1 MAYPTQTPRSSYSQQ
16 LEFEEELLTD
26 LTMNFDPDT
35 IKKLKREFELCSDDM
50 QMDDFIIILKAH
62 LRGWRP
68 DLSNR
73 ERILT
78 KLLVTL
84 FKEIDM
90 NSNNSLQW
98 DEFTNY
104 IIEKATIINTTKKN
118 RVDAIKTYSQSAVRC
133 THKSDSNIEHL
144 VNLESAD
151 RIGVIE
157 DYSNVVKFYS
167 PETGQVIGRELKIEI
182 ENSKV
187 VRYKCDFC
195 KVTGSQKVDPE
206 EKKAKC
212 TCQELTIPYKT
223 AKKAPVL
230 NALYLSEPEYNI
242 LVTANND
249 GSIRSWGTNGSHFH
263 SVNNYEGGFPIL
275 QTHEAQRSL
284 AWDGSTGLLYSGEKG
299 GGINIWN
306 MREKKSVPDKI
317 LLEDGH
323 TDMVTDLIS
332 VSKLQF
338 LISCSLDQRVILW
351 DMIKGTPRRVYSE
364 HSKGVLSLAFNT
376 EYRLLFSAG
385 FDHNICVWNPYI
397 NTVAFTIEGHNS
409 SLVGVKVIPDSPQ
422 VISAD
427 IEGWVKIWDIRN
439 LGCVQT
445 FNVEENETGY
455 RFNLADFLYLP
466 KQQRLAFGGKKLI
479 FYDYDRNH
487 GPTLVDD
494 QLPLSAFYSPYY
506 KVILT
511 PTNQRVKVWNALS
524 GRLSNIYGGTQQGE
538 ISYVDMDQLQKR
550 IFVGDSMGVTLVY
563 NIKNGALIKTLAEH
577 PSEITYITSCFS
589 KSWQLI
595 MTFSSGMIIMHED
608 SELSDTKI
616 WRKIVL
622 DGGFY
627 VTAAC
632 CIINNNLEVLAAGCT
647 EGVIKTWSLDLGKEE
662 GMPMRQDDGSGNC
675 EITAMQGV
683 PKKPLMIVCD
693 SLGNIVIWGLP
704 PHPAKYSKLVSFHHA
719 ETRDEPATAV
729 QAFLLKNKLLYTGDE
744 RGTIRLLRL
753 KVMDQLMQ
761 QSFEETSGRNADLM
775 HSDLVEINA
784 KTPVRA
790 HTEAIRHLFYVEE
803 TRSIISTSYDKKVKV
818 WDAKTL
824 EQLGSLQQGSG
835 SHRPRASPR
844 KEADPDWRLTFDL
857 GDIIE
862 REEAELTEVMQ
873 RIRKRGNSERVKLSR
888 EGAGSVPH
896 SEEEI
901 KQSLEPDKLPPIHVT
916 STLPKDSHTADFTK
930 VYSVSNAKSGIV
942 PNDLLLSRVPGQ
954 SMIASLKQRQRNLG
968 SVVMLRQGQAGRFEH
983 ERRGRMLGKSVSQA
997 QLSKYFDLEN
1007 ADSQL
1012 RVKIAKVGTKAARKL
1027 AEALDDS
1034 RLLL

>member
-1 MAYPTQTPRSSYSQQ
+1 MSRDQSPRSSYSQQ
-16 LEFEEELLTD
+16 LEFEDELLTD

-35 IKKLKREFELCSDDM
+35 IKKLKREFEQCSDDM

-68 DLSNR
+68 DLDNR

-118 RVDAIKTYSQSAVRC
+118 RVDAIKNYSLSAVRC
-133 THKSDSNIEHL
+133 THKSDTNIEHI
-144 VNLESAD
+144 VSLESAD
-151 RIGVIE
+151 RIGVVE

-182 ENSKV
+182 GHSNPIKYRCEN
-187 VRYKCDFC
+187 C
-195 KVTGSQKVDPE
+195 KNPVIVKEGEVE
-206 EKKAKC
+206 EKKKC
-212 TCQELTIPYKT
+212 TCMDLTIPYKK

-230 NALYLSEPEYNI
+230 HALYLSEPEYNI
-242 LVTANND
+242 LVTANHD
-249 GSIRSWGTNGSHFH
+249 GSIRSWGTNGSLFH
-263 SVNNYEGGFPIL
+263 SVNNYEGGYPLL

-299 GGINIWN
+299 GAINIWN
-306 MREKKSVPDKI
+306 MREKKSTPEKV

-338 LISCSLDQRVILW
+338 LISCSLDQKVILW

-409 SLVGVKVIPDSPQ
+409 SLVGVRVIPDSPQ

-455 RFNLADFLYLP
+455 RFNLADFIYLQ

-494 QLPLSAFYSPYY
+494 QLPLCAFYSPYN

-524 GRLSNIYGGTQQGE
+524 GRLANIYGGTQHGE

-550 IFVGDSMGVTLVY
+550 IFVGDSTGVTYVY

-577 PSEITYITSCFS
+577 PSEVTYITSCFA
-589 KSWQLI
+589 KNWQLI
-595 MTFSSGMIIMHED
+595 ITFSSGMIIMHED

-622 DGGFY
+622 DSGFY

-632 CIINNNLEVLAAGCT
+632 SIINSNLEVLVAGST
-647 EGVIKTWSLDLGKEE
+647 EGLIKTWSLDLGKEE

-683 PKKPLMIVCD
+683 PKKHFMIVCD

-704 PHPAKYSKLVSFHHA
+704 PHAAKYSKLVSFHHA
-719 ETRDEPATAV
+719 ETRSEPATAV

-753 KVMDQLMQ
+753 KIMDQLQ
-761 QSFEETSGRNADLM
+761 QTSEDGSARVLDVIQ
-775 HSDLVEINA
+775 SELVEINA

-790 HTEAIRHLFYVEE
+790 HTEGIRHLFYIEE

-824 EQLGSLQQGSG
+824 DLLGTLQQGSG
-835 SHRPRASPR
+835 SHRPRLDPR
-844 KEADPDWRLTFDL
+844 READPDWRLTFDL
-857 GDIIE
+857 ASIVE
-862 REEAELTEVMQ
+862 QEEAELTEVIQ
-873 RIRKRGNSERVKLSR
+873 RLRKRAASERVKLSR
-888 EGAGSVPH
+888 EGAGTVPH
-896 SEEEI
+896 TEEEI
-901 KQSLEPDKLPPIHVT
+901 KRSLEPDKLPPIHVMAPAQ
-916 STLPKDSHTADFTK
+916 SKDSLPSDFTK
-930 VYSVSNAKSGIV
+930 VYSIANAKSGVV

-954 SMIASLKQRQRNLG
+954 SVIASLKQRQRNLG
-968 SVVMLRQGQAGRFEH
+968 TVVMLRQGNGFER
-983 ERRGRMLGKSVSQA
+983 ERRGRAMGQSVSQS

-1012 RVKIAKVGTKAARKL
+1012 RRKIAKVGTKAARKL

-1034 RLLL
+1034 RLLM

>member
-1 MAYPTQTPRSSYSQQ
+1 MSLRELSPRSSYSQQ
-16 LEFEEELLTD
+16 QEFEEELLTD

-50 QMDDFIIILKAH
+50 AMDDFIIILKAH

-68 DLSNR
+68 DLDNR

-118 RVDAIKTYSQSAVRC
+118 RVDAIKNYSLSAVRC
-133 THKSDSNIEHL
+133 THKTDANIEHL
-144 VNLESAD
+144 VDLESAD

-157 DYSNVVKFYS
+157 DNSNVVKFYS
-167 PETGQVIGRELKIEI
+167 PETGQAIGRELKIEI
-182 ENSKV
+182 ENSKMV
-187 VRYKCDFC
+187 KYKCDSC
-195 KVTGSQKVDPE
+195 KHPKPDAE
-206 EKKAKC
+206 EKKC
-212 TCQELTIPYKT
+212 TCFDLVIPYKK
-223 AKKAPVL
+223 AKKAPVF
-230 NALYLSEPEYNI
+230 NALYLPEPEYNI
-242 LVTANND
+242 LVTANSD
-249 GSIRSWGTNGSHFH
+249 GSIRSWGSNGSQFH
-263 SVNNYEGGFPIL
+263 SVNNLESGFPLL

-284 AWDGSTGLLYSGEKG
+284 AWDGSIGLLYSGEKG

-306 MREKKSVPDKI
+306 LREKKSSPEKI

-338 LISCSLDQRVILW
+338 LISCSLDQKVILW

-409 SLVGVKVIPDSPQ
+409 SLVGVRVIPDSPQ

-439 LGCVQT
+439 LSCVQT
-445 FNVEENETGY
+445 FNVEENETGA
-455 RFNLADFLYLP
+455 RFNLADFHYLQ

-494 QLPLSAFYSPYY
+494 QLPLSAFYSPYN

-524 GRLSNIYGGTQQGE
+524 GRLANIYGGTQQGE
-538 ISYVDMDQLQKR
+538 ISYADMDQLQKR
-550 IFVGDSMGVTLVY
+550 IFVGDTMGVTYVY

-577 PSEITYITSCFS
+577 PSEITYISSCFS
-589 KSWQLI
+589 PAWQLI

-616 WRKIVL
+616 WRKITL
-622 DGGFY
+622 DSGFY
-627 VTAAC
+627 VTASC
-632 CIINNNLEVLAAGCT
+632 SLISSNLEVLVAGST
-647 EGVIKTWSLDLGKEE
+647 EGLIKTWSLDLGKEE

-683 PKKPLMIVCD
+683 PKKPFMIVCD

-704 PHPAKYSKLVSFHHA
+704 PHPAKYSKLVSFYHA
-719 ETRDEPATAV
+719 ENLSEPATAV
-729 QAFLLKNKLLYTGDE
+729 QAFILKNKLLYTGDE
-744 RGTIRLLRL
+744 RGTIRLIRL
-753 KVMDQLMQ
+753 KIMDQLMQ
-761 QSFEETSGRNADLM
+761 QTNEEGSTRMIDFIQSE
-775 HSDLVEINA
+775 LVEINA
-784 KTPVRA
+784 KTPLRA
-790 HTEAIRHLFYVEE
+790 HTEAIRHLFFIEE
-803 TRSIISTSYDKKVKV
+803 TRSIISTSYDKKVKI
-818 WDAKTL
+818 WDAKSL
-824 EQLGSLQQGSG
+824 ELLGSLQQGSG
-835 SHRPRASPR
+835 SHKLRVSPYR
-844 KEADPDWRLTFDL
+844 DADPDWRLTFDL
-857 GDIIE
+857 DGIIQQ
-862 REEAELTEVMQ
+862 EEAELTEIIQ
-873 RIRKRGNSERVKLSR
+873 RLRKRAASERVKLSR
-888 EGAGSVPH
+888 EGAGTAAH
-896 SEEEI
+896 TEEEI
-901 KQSLEPDKLPPIHVT
+901 KRTLEPDKLPPIHALAPD
-916 STLPKDSHTADFTK
+916 LPKNSPRSDFTK
-930 VYSVSNAKSGIV
+930 VYSIANAKSGVV
-942 PNDLLLSRVPGQ
+942 PNDLLASRIPGQ
-954 SMIASLKQRQRNLG
+954 SMIDSLKQRQRTLG
-968 SVVMLRQGQAGRFEH
+968 SVVMLRQGNGFQR
-983 ERRGRMLGKSVSQA
+983 ERRGRTMEKSVSQA

-1007 ADSQL
+1007 ADRQL
-1012 RVKIAKVGTKAARKL
+1012 RLKISKTGTKAARKL

-1034 RLLL
+1034 RLLF

>member
-1 MAYPTQTPRSSYSQQ
+1 MSRELSPRSSYSQQ

-35 IKKLKREFELCSDDM
+35 IKKLKREFEQCSDDM
-50 QMDDFIIILKAH
+50 QMDDFIIILKGH

-68 DLSNR
+68 DLDNR

-118 RVDAIKTYSQSAVRC
+118 RVDAIKNYSVSAVHC
-133 THKSDSNIEHL
+133 THRSDSNVEHL
-144 VNLESAD
+144 VSLESVD
-151 RIGVIE
+151 RIGVVE

-167 PETGQVIGRELKIEI
+167 PETGQTIGKELKIEI
-182 ENSKV
+182 ENSKTVKYRCEYCKATASVKV
-187 VRYKCDFC
+187 VDL
-195 KVTGSQKVDPE
+195 E

-212 TCQELTIPYKT
+212 ECQELTFPYKK

-230 NALYLSEPEYNI
+230 NALYLPEPEYNI
-242 LVTANND
+242 LVTANHD
-249 GSIRSWGTNGSHFH
+249 GSIRSWGTNGSNFH
-263 SVNNYEGGFPIL
+263 SVNNYEGGFPLL

-306 MREKKSVPDKI
+306 MREKKSNPEKM
-317 LLEDGH
+317 LQEDGH

-338 LISCSLDQRVILW
+338 LISCSLDQKVILW

-397 NTVAFTIEGHNS
+397 NTVSFTIEGHNS
-409 SLVGVKVIPDSPQ
+409 SLVGVRVIPDSPQ

-455 RFNLADFLYLP
+455 RFNLADFLYLQ

-494 QLPLSAFYSPYY
+494 QLPLSAFYSPYN

-524 GRLSNIYGGTQQGE
+524 GRLANIYGGTQHGE

-550 IFVGDSMGVTLVY
+550 IFVGDSTGVTYVY

-577 PSEITYITSCFS
+577 PSEVTYITSCFS
-589 KSWQLI
+589 KNWQLI
-595 MTFSSGMIIMHED
+595 ITFSSSMIIMHED

-622 DGGFY
+622 DSGFY

-632 CIINNNLEVLAAGCT
+632 SIINSNLEVLVAGST
-647 EGVIKTWSLDLGKEE
+647 EGLIKTWSLDLGKEE
-662 GMPMRQDDGSGNC
+662 GMPMRQDDGRGNC

-683 PKKPLMIVCD
+683 PKKHFMIVCD

-704 PHPAKYSKLVSFHHA
+704 PHAAKYSKLVSFHHA
-719 ETRDEPATAV
+719 ETRNEPATAV

-753 KVMDQLMQ
+753 KIMDQLQ
-761 QSFEETSGRNADLM
+761 QTSEDGSARMLDVVQ
-775 HSDLVEINA
+775 SELVEINA

-790 HTEAIRHLFYVEE
+790 HTEGIRHLFYIEE

-824 EQLGSLQQGSG
+824 DLLGTLQQGSG
-835 SHRPRASPR
+835 SHRPRVSSR
-844 KEADPDWRLTFDL
+844 GDADPDWRLTFDL
-857 GDIIE
+857 GSIIE
-862 REEAELTEVMQ
+862 QEEAELTEVIQ
-873 RIRKRGNSERVKLSR
+873 RLRRRAASERVKLSR
-888 EGAGSVPH
+888 EGAGTAPH
-896 SEEEI
+896 TEEEI
-901 KQSLEPDKLPPIHVT
+901 KHTLEPDKLPPIHVLAPVQ
-916 STLPKDSHTADFTK
+916 SKDSLPSDFTK
-930 VYSVSNAKSGIV
+930 VYSIANAKSGVV

-954 SMIASLKQRQRNLG
+954 SVIASLKQRQRTLG
-968 SVVMLRQGQAGRFEH
+968 SVVMLRQGNGFER
-983 ERRGRMLGKSVSQA
+983 ERRGRAMGQSVSQA
-997 QLSKYFDLEN
+997 QLSKYFDLDN

-1012 RVKIAKVGTKAARKL
+1012 RRKIAKVGTKAARKL